1 MKPFSFMFMP
11 VSINRVLLRSV
22 IVSEK
27 EFIATH
33 TVKNTYTGG
42 VVYFLC
48 NPDSDTPPSFY
59 RNACHP
65 ECNPGSFL
73 LKIKISKI
81 DPAGVESRD
90 LRLLAMTCI
99 EPDSNY
105 ISVKLTFPLGQIF
118 MRQHPLPA
126 ASAGG

>member
-1 MKPFSFMFMP
+1 MFMP

-33 TVKNTYTGG
+33 MVKNTYTGG

-48 NPDSDTPPSFY
+48 NSDSDTPPSFY

-65 ECNPGSFL
+65 ECNPGRLL
-73 LKIKISKI
+73 LKIKLSKI

-90 LRLLAMTCI
+90 LMLQAIIALSI
-99 EPDSNY
+99 QDSEQYYHFPVY
-105 ISVKLTFPLGQIF
+105 ISISCAILL
-118 MRQHPLPA
+118 
-126 ASAGG
+126 